1 MTLCPFLRRK
11 EKRLALVC
19 HILLVGFDHLLE
31 RVTRTT
37 FELFQIPHG
46 AFTGEK
52 FDLQLDF
59 IIIDCYKDAVDIFLH
74 KVAVDESVHRIVAGG
89 LQHAADLRDVCVEV
103 GAGVL
108 LLLKLGETAAAL
120 LDLFI
125 ALTVHFEKIRVRDLS
140 GDIIL
145 EQLALFLFGEVT
157 SGALFLILPEQTH
170 LLLTLPFRSLASRR

>member
-1 MTLCPFLRRK
+1 MSLFSQEREAFSPGLPYSARR
-11 EKRLALVC
+11 
-19 HILLVGFDHLLE
+19 IDHLLE
-31 RVTRTT
+31 RVSRTT

-59 IIIDCYKDAVDIFLH
+59 VIIDRYKDAVDIFLH
-74 KVAVDESVHRIVAGG
+74 KITVDESVHRIVAGG

-120 LDLFI
+120 LN
-125 ALTVHFEKIRVRDLS
+125 
-140 GDIIL
+140 
-145 EQLALFLFGEVT
+145 
-157 SGALFLILPEQTH
+157 
-170 LLLTLPFRSLASRR
+170 LLVCTGGSF